1 MAGSPV
7 ELTDANFEK
16 EVEQYKGV
24 CLVDFWAEWC
34 APCRMVAPNVAALA
48 ADYAGKAKVGK
59 LDVDA
64 NRDTAARFGV
74 TNIPTLVMFKNGEQV
89 QRFVGFTPKDD
100 IAAALDAALKP

>member
-1 MAGSPV
+1 MAGGAV

-34 APCRMVAPNVAALA
+34 APCRMVAPNVAAPA

-59 LDVDA
+59 LDVDV